1 MTSKAATRDTT
12 TDLSGELKLREKG
25 RRTESSSPRRVK
37 ASRSVVA
44 SPDSTLTASAFEE
57 LISYVVHG
65 TWKAGDRIPPER
77 ELCQQLGIAR
87 TSLREAVKALEL
99 IGMLESRVGDGTFV
113 CDRSEFLSRPL
124 LWALTGTDRAE
135 LRDIM
140 EARLFLEQDLA
151 GLAAERAS
159 NSEIEDIGK
168 TLQDMRNCLATGE
181 SPIEADMQFHLAV
194 ADAAHNEVMRNA
206 VQLLRNLLRQWLLLK
221 LMIPQVPAKILQQH
235 DAVFRAIKARDV
247 TGARTAM
254 ARHLEKSAKLVYQVV
269 RKKEQSQNATERVNA

>member
-1 MTSKAATRDTT
+1 MTTKAAKRNTT
-12 TDLSGELKLREKG
+12 TDLPRGLETPQTLQKPGSG
-25 RRTESSSPRRVK
+25 SPRRVE
-37 ASRSVVA
+37 ASRTVVP
-44 SPDSTLTASAFEE
+44 SPDATLTASAFEE

-77 ELCQQLGIAR
+77 ELCRQLGIAR
-87 TSLREAVKALEL
+87 TSLREALKAMEL

-140 EARLFLEQDLA
+140 EARFFLEQDLA

-159 NSEIEDIGK
+159 DSDIEAIGK
-168 TLQDMRNCLATGE
+168 ALEHMRNLIAKGQ
-181 SPIEADMQFHLAV
+181 SPLEADMQFHLAV
-194 ADAAHNEVMRNA
+194 AHAAHNQVMRNA

-221 LMIPQVPAKILQQH
+221 LLIPQVPARVMQQH
-235 DAVFRAIKARDV
+235 EAVFRAIKRRDV
-247 TGARTAM
+247 AAARAAM
-254 ARHLEKSAKLVYQVV
+254 ARHLENTAKLVSEVV
-269 RKKEQSQNATERVNA
+269 RKNSRTDTRAKR